1 MITPKQQEA
10 LRKIDN
16 LFGQLEKRAETTG
29 IKPDQIAEL
38 LTFSNIDLSDIQTP
52 TVQSL
57 SSSRRDVFESYL
69 KSKVRNSA
77 L

>member
-1 MITPKQQEA
+1 MITLKQQDA

-29 IKPDQIAEL
+29 IKPDEIAEL
-38 LTFSNIDLSDIQTP
+38 LTFTYIDMTDIKQP
-52 TVQSL
+52 SVQSL

-69 KSKVRNSA
+69 KTKVRNSA